1 MKPRFKE
8 LYKHTPTG
16 REVRQR
22 RLSHEAQLRRS
33 HREQLFMGKR
43 LRYRLTEDSE
53 TESEYE
59 FTPSDTAIITRGL
72 KSTNK
77 GERLDSLKNLST
89 KLEHPSE
96 ELRRFVSHGDCIDL
110 LLKFIS
116 ATETDEKLLSVWC
129 LTNIAA
135 NESALA
141 EKILPATP
149 HLITLISSD
158 NLLVPASVVWGQGQG
173 KGDPKLQELVN
184 QAVWTLGNLA
194 AENEEMREHLF
205 ASGALKPLVE
215 LADTTTSSKVL
226 QTACFALSNMARR
239 PNSFFDELFALN
251 LHTALAS
258 QLAKFKSDKGCVKEI
273 SWVYAYLAASSS
285 ESQVN
290 KLLASGAIEQLLDY
304 AGTVDPPDV
313 SLIPIIRT
321 LGNIVAGTDAQT
333 HAVVRLPQF
342 VPLIVRCIKS
352 SNSRAV
358 EKESLWVLSSVTAT
372 KPDIDAF
379 VSAGIVD
386 ELTKIVE
393 TQNFDIRK
401 EAAFSLLNIA
411 IAGQRLEEL
420 PNERL
425 VSAFVEFIKSQDQE
439 LVRLGTQYLQ
449 ILLTQIKD
457 RQGVEL
463 LKNVTGGIDA
473 LENAVAVSEDDD
485 VRTTGSALIDI
496 YYGEDSTKME

>member
-59 FTPSDTAIITRGL
+59 FTPSDTALITKGL
-72 KSTNK
+72 KSTKK
-77 GERLDSLKNLST
+77 GERLDALKNLST

-110 LLKFIS
+110 LLTIIS

-141 EKILPATP
+141 EKILPTTP
-149 HLITLISSD
+149 HLINLISSD
-158 NLLVPASVVWGQGQG
+158 NLVVMISVW
-173 KGDPKLQELVN
+173 
-184 QAVWTLGNLA
+184 ALGNLA
-194 AENEEMREHLF
+194 AENKEMREHLF
-205 ASGALKPLVE
+205 ANGVLKPLVE
-215 LADTTTSSKVL
+215 LASTTASNKIL

-239 PNSFFDELFALN
+239 PNTFFDEFFALD
-251 LHTALAS
+251 LHTALAK
-258 QLAKFKSDKGCVKEI
+258 QLAKFKSDKSCVTEI

-285 ESQVN
+285 ESQIDQ
-290 KLLASGAIEQLLDY
+290 LLASGAVEQLLNY
-304 AGTVDPPDV
+304 AGTVDPPGA

-333 HAVVRLPQF
+333 HSIVRMPQF

-358 EKESLWVLSSVTAT
+358 EKESLWVLSSVTAA

-411 IAGQRLEEL
+411 IAGERLEEL
-420 PNERL
+420 PNKRL
-425 VSAFVEFIKSQDQE
+425 VSAFVEFIRSQDQE

-463 LKNVTGGIDA
+463 LKKVDGGIDA

-485 VRTTGSALIDI
+485 VRATGSALIDI

>member
-1 MKPRFKE
+1 
-8 LYKHTPTG
+8 
-16 REVRQR
+16 
-22 RLSHEAQLRRS
+22 
-33 HREQLFMGKR
+33 
-43 LRYRLTEDSE
+43 

-110 LLKFIS
+110 LLTFIS

-158 NLLVPASVVWGQGQG
+158 NM
-173 KGDPKLQELVN
+173 ELVN

-215 LADTTTSSKVL
+215 LAGTTTSSKVL

-251 LHTALAS
+251 LHAALAS
-258 QLAKFKSDKGCVKEI
+258 QLAKFKSDRSCVKEI

-290 KLLASGAIEQLLDY
+290 QLLASGAIEQLLDY